1 MKLNVSLSPKDILE
15 KNFKVVAKGFRPQE
29 VDEYLDTIIQ
39 DYSAYN
45 RFINSIARENKDLI
59 EENNRLKNELR
70 RIKLEYETLLEN
82 NKDSGKYNTSN
93 LDILKRLSNLE
104 KAVYGNNNNEE

>member
-29 VDEYLDTIIQ
+29 VDEYLDMIIQ

-45 RFINSIARENKDLI
+45 RFINGIARENKDLI

-82 NKDSGKYNTSN
+82 QDSGKYNTSN

-104 KAVYGNNNNEE
+104 KIVYGSSNKEDN